1 MRAKHL
7 IICRFFGV
15 LAGTLVLL
23 APGQAS
29 ALAHVPLQGSGPLRM
44 PVHEPFHKPFHEPFR
59 GPLHEPLQ
67 ELSHQPP
74 HEPLY
79 GSLQGQLAD
88 TGGAAERLWLLGG
101 VALALTGAGVVAL
114 AATRGRR

>member
-23 APGQAS
+23 SPGQAS
-29 ALAHVPLQGSGPLRM
+29 AMAHVPPQASGPLLM
-44 PVHEPFHKPFHEPFR
+44 PVHAPVHAP
-59 GPLHEPLQ
+59 PLHELA
-67 ELSHQPP
+67 HQPP
-74 HEPLY
+74 HEPLHE
-79 GSLQGQLAD
+79 SLNGQLAD

-101 VALALTGAGVVAL
+101 VALALTGAGAVAL

>member
-1 MRAKHL
+1 M
-7 IICRFFGV
+7 

-29 ALAHVPLQGSGPLRM
+29 AMAHAPQGPAPLRA
-44 PVHEPFHKPFHEPFR
+44 PVHEPLR
-59 GPLHEPLQ
+59 

-74 HEPLY
+74 HEPLHE
-79 GSLQGQLAD
+79 SLNGQLAD

-101 VALALTGAGVVAL
+101 VALALTGAGAVAL

>member
-1 MRAKHL
+1 M

-44 PVHEPFHKPFHEPFR
+44 PVHEPFR